1 MKLMW
6 FFKIDDRV
14 RKFFVQIWKL
24 LLNLLA
30 YFPILVVVP
39 FLGTVLLAFLLNLIF
54 SKDTSFYILEI
65 ITSFLLIVFY
75 FKLLSKKNLSKI
87 AFFTYLFT
95 ISALFIFF
103 LTRFKLVIIFQLAL
117 ILIYA
122 LKYINRLN
130 KFGDFLTK
138 STEALAFINVFDGVF
153 CGVLIYIL
161 YHLDQVES
169 ILNRFMKLH
178 KISGDQMSNW
188 ISLLLI
194 IILPFICSFIK
205 TIVSIK
211 IFKNVNKIYIPKGR
225 TLWNVHATMFI
236 ASFFWFL
243 IYLYY
248 FISRVLRFKPN
259 LILDIFMFF
268 FFIAPYLICWWVFYN
283 RIKYGAKDIKEV
295 KASWLTGTICILV
308 LAIFNQIENELI
320 NALTWFLPILIPSL
334 IGEIN
339 SQYDTKKIKKKPIRT
354 EKMNRHLYQIQL
366 YSFLTLLMLSII
378 PKLADII
385 WSLNIKMELAKF
397 INSSVDWM
405 AELLASTIIILFCF
419 ILSLVIGGI
428 IIWLLKYFYLNEEN
442 KFYEFRNNLS
452 SELVSHKYRK
462 NIHKRRKNNV

>member
-1 MKLMW
+1 MFYYKV
-6 FFKIDDRV
+6 KDRL
-14 RKFFVQIWKL
+14 RIFFVIIWKIL
-24 LLNLLA
+24 MNILA
-30 YFPILVVVP
+30 YFPILFFVSVLAIEIPVASLGL
-39 FLGTVLLAFLLNLIF
+39 FLSKDTVLL
-54 SKDTSFYILEI
+54 ILEI
-65 ITSFLLIVFY
+65 SIFLFLVGLY
-75 FKLLSKKNLSKI
+75 SKCFSKNNLSKI
-87 AFFTYLFT
+87 VFFAYWIISVVSLILFLFT
-95 ISALFIFF
+95 NLKFLIGFQFAFALICVFHYTTWLKKIKEF
-103 LTRFKLVIIFQLAL
+103 LTESTEVLAFMNMWDTIYCG
-117 ILIYA
+117 ILI
-122 LKYINRLN
+122 
-130 KFGDFLTK
+130 F
-138 STEALAFINVFDGVF
+138 
-153 CGVLIYIL
+153 IL

-169 ILNRFMKLH
+169 ILNRFMRLH

-225 TLWNVHATMFI
+225 TLWNVYATMFI

-248 FISRVLRFKPN
+248 FLSRVLRFKPN

-268 FFIAPYLICWWVFYN
+268 FFIALYLICWWVFYN

-339 SQYDTKKIKKKPIRT
+339 SQFDTKKIKKKPIRT
-354 EKMNRHLYQIQL
+354 EKMNRHLYKIQL

-385 WSLNIKMELAKF
+385 WSLNIKMELAKL

-452 SELVSHKYRK
+452 SDLVSHKYRK

>member
-1 MKLMW
+1 MIWEILMN
-6 FFKIDDRV
+6 I
-14 RKFFVQIWKL
+14 
-24 LLNLLA
+24 LA
-30 YFPILVVVP
+30 YFPMLFFVSVLGIEIPVASLS
-39 FLGTVLLAFLLNLIF
+39 FLISKDTVLL
-54 SKDTSFYILEI
+54 ILEI
-65 ITSFLLIVFY
+65 SIFLFLIGFY
-75 FKLLSKKNLSKI
+75 FKWFSKKNLSKI
-87 AFFTYLFT
+87 VFFAYWIISIVSLILFLFT
-95 ISALFIFF
+95 NLKFLIAFQFSFALICVFHYTTWLEKIKEF
-103 LTRFKLVIIFQLAL
+103 LTESTEVLAFMNMWDTIFCG
-117 ILIYA
+117 ILI
-122 LKYINRLN
+122 
-130 KFGDFLTK
+130 F
-138 STEALAFINVFDGVF
+138 
-153 CGVLIYIL
+153 IL

-169 ILNRFMKLH
+169 ILNCFMKLH
-178 KISGDQMSNW
+178 KISEDQMSNW

-225 TLWNVHATMFI
+225 TLWNVYATMFI

-259 LILDIFMFF
+259 LILDIFIFF

-334 IGEIN
+334 IGEIS
-339 SQYDTKKIKKKPIRT
+339 SQFDTKKIKKKPIRT

-378 PKLADII
+378 PKLTDII
-385 WSLNIKMELAKF
+385 WSLNIKMELAKL

-419 ILSLVIGGI
+419 MLSLVIGSI

-442 KFYEFRNNLS
+442 KFYEFQNYLS
-452 SELVSHKYRK
+452 SDLVSHKYRK
-462 NIHKRRKNNV
+462 NIHKRRKKNV

>member
-1 MKLMW
+1 MFYYKA
-6 FFKIDDRV
+6 KDRL
-14 RKFFVQIWKL
+14 RIFFVIIWEIL
-24 LLNLLA
+24 MNILA
-30 YFPILVVVP
+30 YFPILFFVSV
-39 FLGTVLLAFLLNLIF
+39 LGIEIPVASLGLLLSKDTVLL
-54 SKDTSFYILEI
+54 ILEI
-65 ITSFLLIVFY
+65 SIFLFLIGLYSKY
-75 FKLLSKKNLSKI
+75 FSKKNLSKI
-87 AFFTYLFT
+87 VFFAYWIISVVSLILFLFT
-95 ISALFIFF
+95 NLEFLIGFQFAFALICVFHYTTWLKKIKEF
-103 LTRFKLVIIFQLAL
+103 LTESTEVLAFMNMWDTISCG
-117 ILIYA
+117 ILI
-122 LKYINRLN
+122 
-130 KFGDFLTK
+130 F
-138 STEALAFINVFDGVF
+138 
-153 CGVLIYIL
+153 IL

-169 ILNRFMKLH
+169 ILKRFMKLH
-178 KISGDQMSNW
+178 KISEDQMSNW

-248 FISRVLRFKPN
+248 FISRVLRFKPD

>member
-1 MKLMW
+1 MFYYKV
-6 FFKIDDRV
+6 KDRL
-14 RKFFVQIWKL
+14 RIFFVIIWKIL
-24 LLNLLA
+24 MNILA
-30 YFPILVVVP
+30 YFPILFFVSVLGIEIPVASLGL
-39 FLGTVLLAFLLNLIF
+39 FLSKDTVLL
-54 SKDTSFYILEI
+54 ILEI
-65 ITSFLLIVFY
+65 SIFLFLIGLY
-75 FKLLSKKNLSKI
+75 SKCFSKNNLSKI
-87 AFFTYLFT
+87 VFFAYWIISVVSLILFLFT
-95 ISALFIFF
+95 NLKFLIGFQFAFALICVFHYTTWLKKIKEF
-103 LTRFKLVIIFQLAL
+103 LTESTEVLAFMNMWDTISCG
-117 ILIYA
+117 ILI
-122 LKYINRLN
+122 
-130 KFGDFLTK
+130 F
-138 STEALAFINVFDGVF
+138 
-153 CGVLIYIL
+153 IL

-169 ILNRFMKLH
+169 ILNRFMRLH

-188 ISLLLI
+188 ISFLLI

-225 TLWNVHATMFI
+225 TLWNVYATMFI

-248 FISRVLRFKPN
+248 FLSRVLRFKPN

-268 FFIAPYLICWWVFYN
+268 FFIALYLICWWVFYN

-339 SQYDTKKIKKKPIRT
+339 SQFDTKKIKKKPIRT
-354 EKMNRHLYQIQL
+354 EKMNRHLYKIQL

-385 WSLNIKMELAKF
+385 WSLNIKIELAKL

-452 SELVSHKYRK
+452 SDLVSHKYRK

>member
-1 MKLMW
+1 MIWEILMN
-6 FFKIDDRV
+6 I
-14 RKFFVQIWKL
+14 
-24 LLNLLA
+24 LA
-30 YFPILVVVP
+30 YFPMLFFVSVLGIEIPVASLS
-39 FLGTVLLAFLLNLIF
+39 FLISKDTVLL
-54 SKDTSFYILEI
+54 ILEI
-65 ITSFLLIVFY
+65 SIFLFLIGFY
-75 FKLLSKKNLSKI
+75 FKWFSKKNLSKI
-87 AFFTYLFT
+87 VFFAYWIISIVSLILFLFT
-95 ISALFIFF
+95 NLKFLIAFQFSFALICVFHYTTWLKKIKEF
-103 LTRFKLVIIFQLAL
+103 LTESTEVLAFMNMWDTIFCG
-117 ILIYA
+117 ILI
-122 LKYINRLN
+122 
-130 KFGDFLTK
+130 F
-138 STEALAFINVFDGVF
+138 
-153 CGVLIYIL
+153 IL

-169 ILNRFMKLH
+169 ILNCFMKLH
-178 KISGDQMSNW
+178 KISEDQMSNW

-194 IILPFICSFIK
+194 IMLPFICSFIK

-225 TLWNVHATMFI
+225 TLWNVYATMFI

-259 LILDIFMFF
+259 LISDIFIFF

-334 IGEIN
+334 IGEIS
-339 SQYDTKKIKKKPIRT
+339 SQFDTKKIKKKPIRT

-378 PKLADII
+378 PKLTNII
-385 WSLNIKMELAKF
+385 WSLNIKMELAKL

-419 ILSLVIGGI
+419 MLSLVIGSI

-442 KFYEFRNNLS
+442 KFYEFQNYLS
-452 SELVSHKYRK
+452 SDLVSHKYRK
-462 NIHKRRKNNV
+462 NIHKRRKKNV

>member
-1 MKLMW
+1 MFYYKA
-6 FFKIDDRV
+6 KDRL
-14 RKFFVQIWKL
+14 RIFFVIIWEIL
-24 LLNLLA
+24 MNILA
-30 YFPILVVVP
+30 YFPILFFVSV
-39 FLGTVLLAFLLNLIF
+39 LGIEIPVASLGLLLSKDTVLL
-54 SKDTSFYILEI
+54 ILEI
-65 ITSFLLIVFY
+65 SIFLFLIGLYSKY
-75 FKLLSKKNLSKI
+75 FSKKNLSKI
-87 AFFTYLFT
+87 VFFAYWIISVVSLILFLFT
-95 ISALFIFF
+95 NLEFLIGFQFAFALICVFHYTTWLKKIKEF
-103 LTRFKLVIIFQLAL
+103 LTESTEVLAFMNMWDTISCG
-117 ILIYA
+117 ILI
-122 LKYINRLN
+122 
-130 KFGDFLTK
+130 F
-138 STEALAFINVFDGVF
+138 
-153 CGVLIYIL
+153 IL

-169 ILNRFMKLH
+169 ILKRFMKLH
-178 KISGDQMSNW
+178 KISEDQMSNW

>member
-1 MKLMW
+1 MFYYKA
-6 FFKIDDRV
+6 KDRL
-14 RKFFVQIWKL
+14 RIFFVIIWEIL
-24 LLNLLA
+24 MNILA
-30 YFPILVVVP
+30 YFPILFFVSV
-39 FLGTVLLAFLLNLIF
+39 LGIEIPVASLGLLLSKDTVLL
-54 SKDTSFYILEI
+54 ILEI
-65 ITSFLLIVFY
+65 SIFLFLIGLYSKY
-75 FKLLSKKNLSKI
+75 FSKKNLSKI
-87 AFFTYLFT
+87 VFFAYWIISVVSLILFLFT
-95 ISALFIFF
+95 NLEFLIGFQFAFALICVFHYTTWLKKIKEF
-103 LTRFKLVIIFQLAL
+103 LTESTEVLAFMNMWDTISCG
-117 ILIYA
+117 ILI
-122 LKYINRLN
+122 
-130 KFGDFLTK
+130 F
-138 STEALAFINVFDGVF
+138 
-153 CGVLIYIL
+153 IL

-169 ILNRFMKLH
+169 ILKRFMKLH
-178 KISGDQMSNW
+178 KISEDQMSNW

-462 NIHKRRKNNV
+462 NIHKRRKNKV

>member
-1 MKLMW
+1 MFYYKV
-6 FFKIDDRV
+6 KDRL
-14 RKFFVQIWKL
+14 RIFFVIIWKIL
-24 LLNLLA
+24 MNILA
-30 YFPILVVVP
+30 YFPILFFASVLGIEIPVASLGL
-39 FLGTVLLAFLLNLIF
+39 FLSKDTVLL
-54 SKDTSFYILEI
+54 ILEI
-65 ITSFLLIVFY
+65 SIFLFLIGLY
-75 FKLLSKKNLSKI
+75 SKCFSKNNLSKI
-87 AFFTYLFT
+87 VFFAYWIISVVSLILFLFT
-95 ISALFIFF
+95 NLKFLIGFQFAFALICVFHYTTWLKKIKEF
-103 LTRFKLVIIFQLAL
+103 LTESTEVLAFMNMWDTISCG
-117 ILIYA
+117 ILI
-122 LKYINRLN
+122 
-130 KFGDFLTK
+130 F
-138 STEALAFINVFDGVF
+138 
-153 CGVLIYIL
+153 IL

-225 TLWNVHATMFI
+225 TLWNVYATMFI

-248 FISRVLRFKPN
+248 FLSRVLRFKPN

-339 SQYDTKKIKKKPIRT
+339 SQFDTKKIKKKPIRT
-354 EKMNRHLYQIQL
+354 EKMNRHLYKIQL

-385 WSLNIKMELAKF
+385 WSLNIKMELAKL

-452 SELVSHKYRK
+452 SDLVSHKYRK